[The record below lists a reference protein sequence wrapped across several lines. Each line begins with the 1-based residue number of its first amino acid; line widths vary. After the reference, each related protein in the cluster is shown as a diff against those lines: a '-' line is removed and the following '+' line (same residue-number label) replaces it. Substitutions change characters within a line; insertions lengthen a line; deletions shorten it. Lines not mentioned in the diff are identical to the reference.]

1 LIRPIE
7 LAERFGFTRALQPLH
22 GRWSSSL
29 VVLAYHR
36 VLPIEHDDSYPFD
49 LDLLSAT
56 PEQFERQMAYL
67 RRHFNVV
74 SLHDVLAHM
83 EGGPPL
89 PSKAV
94 AVTFDDGFGDTHRHA
109 FPILRRYSIPAT
121 VFVST
126 GYVDSGQ
133 PFWFEVAAYM
143 AMRAPPDLLQA
154 AGTGEPPLRGET
166 VAERRQSLRK
176 LQVALKALP
185 NDRRAAVV
193 DAWTKH
199 FTAHAGNHER
209 AHGHALS
216 WDQVREMAAA
226 GIAFGSH
233 SVTHPNLAHLS
244 DAELGWELSESRR
257 VLEIRLQRPI
267 VTLAYPIGTRAAFN
281 ERVMAAARHAGF
293 QLAVSY
299 IRGANP
305 LARLDRFALR
315 RHGITRDCTFSYFR
329 ALTALPAWLG

>member
-1 LIRPIE
+1 MRGPIE
-7 LAERFGFTRALQPLH
+7 LAERFGFIRALQPLH
-22 GRWSSSL
+22 GRWSRSL
-29 VVLAYHR
+29 AVLAYHR
-36 VLPIEHDDSYPFD
+36 VLPVEHDDSYPFD

-67 RRHFNVV
+67 RQHVNLV
-74 SLHDVLAHM
+74 SLHDVLAHID
-83 EGGPPL
+83 GGPPL
-89 PSKAV
+89 PPMAV
-94 AVTFDDGFGDTHRHA
+94 AVTFDDGFGDTYRYA

-121 VFVST
+121 VFVAT
-126 GYVDSGQ
+126 GYVGSAQ

-143 AMRAPPDLLQA
+143 AMRASPDK
-154 AGTGEPPLRGET
+154 TI
-166 VAERRQSLRK
+166 AERRQSLRK

-185 NDRRAAVV
+185 NDRRASIVS
-193 DAWTKH
+193 AWTRH
-199 FTAHAGNHER
+199 FTAHADSHER

-233 SVTHPNLAHLS
+233 SVTHPNLARLS
-244 DAELGWELSESRR
+244 DAELGWELAESKR
-257 VLEIRLQRPI
+257 VLEASLQRPI
-267 VTLAYPIGTRAAFN
+267 VTLAYPIGTRTAFD
-281 ERVMAAARHAGF
+281 ERVMAAAKRAGF
-293 QLAVSY
+293 QLALSY

-315 RHGITRDCTFSYFR
+315 RHGITRDCSFSYFR

>member
-1 LIRPIE
+1 MKRPIE
-7 LAERFGFTRALQPLH
+7 LAQRLGFIRALQPLH

-29 VVLAYHR
+29 AVLAYHR
-36 VLPIEHDDSYPFD
+36 VLPVAHDDSYPFD
-49 LDLLSAT
+49 LELLSAT

-67 RRHFNVV
+67 RRHVNLV
-74 SLHDVLAHM
+74 SLHDVLAHLD
-83 EGGPPL
+83 GGPPL
-89 PSKAV
+89 PSRAV
-94 AVTFDDGFGDTHRHA
+94 AVTFDDGFGDTHRYA

-121 VFVST
+121 VFVAT

-143 AMRAPPDLLQA
+143 AIRAPAEVLQA
-154 AGTGEPPLRGET
+154 GECGELAPCGKT
-166 VAERRQSLRK
+166 IAERRQSLRR
-176 LQVALKALP
+176 LQAALKDLP
-185 NDRRAAVV
+185 NDRRATIVA
-193 DAWTKH
+193 AWTRH
-199 FTAHAGNHER
+199 FTAHADSHER

-216 WDQVREMAAA
+216 WDQVEEMAAA

-233 SVTHPNLAHLS
+233 SVTHPNLARLS
-244 DAELGWELSESRR
+244 DAELGWELAESKRA
-257 VLEIRLQRPI
+257 LEARLQRPI
-267 VTLAYPIGTRAAFN
+267 ITLAYPIGTRAAFD
-281 ERVMAAARHAGF
+281 ERVIAAAKHAGF

-305 LARLDRFALR
+305 LAGLDRFALR